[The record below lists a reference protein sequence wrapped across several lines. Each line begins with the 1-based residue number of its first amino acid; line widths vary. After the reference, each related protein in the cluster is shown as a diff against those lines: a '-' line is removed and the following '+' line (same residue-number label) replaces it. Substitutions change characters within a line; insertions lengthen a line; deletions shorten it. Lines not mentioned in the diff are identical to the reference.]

1 MTHTVMAE
9 LGPRADRMSRKWL
22 DYAAAH
28 PATSVAIGVV
38 ALCTGEPPT
47 REEIAVLVS
56 MAVDA
61 YPELG
66 RHPVPEPAR
75 SAGAPGTP
83 FRLDQQIF
91 EVEAESGSG
100 QAGLRAVL
108 ERLTAEPL
116 PAALWG
122 VWLVHGYAAGEFAVV
137 LRGHHALF
145 DGLLLTDIIA
155 CALGAEPRRR
165 SGAAAGSAPRRAD
178 PATALREARA
188 LFRDRGRAAQ
198 PVPPSVKLTG
208 RVRYAWDGV
217 SVERMR
223 AAAAAHRATSNDVYL
238 AALAG
243 ALRVWAPDPRWLAG
257 GRPVRVQ
264 VPIGYPHEAGRLGV
278 RATAAW
284 VRLPCEVDDPAE
296 RTALVKVQTDR
307 LRASLRDPHTGSL
320 TRLVSKLLGRFD
332 LDLQYHPGWMSLL
345 VSHVPGPAAT
355 PAIAGRTVTAGV
367 PLMFLPARQYLATA
381 MCDFAGMAQ
390 LCVVADQAVPD
401 VDELARQWVHQ
412 VDLLG
417 GHR

>member
-1 MTHTVMAE
+1 
-9 LGPRADRMSRKWL
+9 MSRKWF

-28 PATSVAIGVV
+28 PSTSVAIGVV
-38 ALCTGEPPT
+38 ALCTGDLPT
-47 REEIAVLVS
+47 REEVALLVS
-56 MAVDA
+56 LAVDA

-66 RHPVPEPAR
+66 RHPVPRPAG

-83 FRLDQQIF
+83 FRLDRQIF
-91 EVEAESGSG
+91 EVEAASGSG

-108 ERLTAEPL
+108 EQLTAEPL
-116 PAALWG
+116 PEALWG
-122 VWLVHGYAAGEFAVV
+122 VWLVHGYATGEFAVI

-145 DGLLLTDIIA
+145 DGLLLADIIA
-155 CALGAEPRRR
+155 CALGAKPRPTRAVAGPPPQR
-165 SGAAAGSAPRRAD
+165 GAYAA
-178 PATALREARA
+178 ALREARA

-208 RVRYAWDGV
+208 RAQYMWEGV
-217 SVERMR
+217 PVERMR
-223 AAAAAHRATSNDVYL
+223 EAASAHRATTNDVYL

-243 ALRVWAPDPRWLAG
+243 ALRAWAPDPQWLAA

-296 RTALVKVQTDR
+296 RIALVKVQTDR
-307 LRASLRDPHTGSL
+307 LRASLRNPHTGAL
-320 TRLVSKLLGRFD
+320 TRLVSRFLGRFD
-332 LDLQYHPGWMSLL
+332 LDLQYHPGWMSML

-367 PLMFLPARQYLATA
+367 PLMFLPASQYLATA
-381 MCDFAGMAQ
+381 MCDFAGVTQ
-390 LCVVADQAVPD
+390 LCVVADRAVPD
-401 VDELARQWVHQ
+401 VGELAQQWVHQ
-412 VDLLG
+412 VGLLG
-417 GHR
+417 GHE